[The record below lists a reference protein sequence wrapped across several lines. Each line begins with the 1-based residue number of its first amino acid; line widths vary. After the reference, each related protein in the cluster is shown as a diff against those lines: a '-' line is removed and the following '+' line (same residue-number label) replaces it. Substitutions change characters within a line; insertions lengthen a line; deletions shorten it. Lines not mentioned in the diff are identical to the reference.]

1 MVGASTGRL
10 SSSNPN
16 LQNIPIRT
24 SEGRLIRTAFEPKDG
39 FKLVSM
45 DYSQIELRL
54 IAHIADETK
63 MLEAFNNDID
73 IHTDTASK
81 VFGIRIDQVNSDHRR
96 KAKTI
101 NFGII
106 YGISPYGLAKQ
117 LKCTSNEAK
126 DFINAYFSRFP
137 RIRDYMENI
146 KQQLDLNGYV
156 ETLFKRRIYINGNDS
171 KNQRLRGF
179 AERQAINAPIQGTA
193 ADIIK
198 IAMVQL
204 HRNLSDH
211 KDQISMLMQVH
222 DELVFEINENKIE
235 KFTNIILPIM
245 ETANLPI
252 VPLNVKLKVDTGYG
266 KNWAEAH

>member
-1 MVGASTGRL
+1 MPPYSTGRL

-96 KAKTI
+96 KNFLRRSNLRLLSCITI
-101 NFGII
+101 
-106 YGISPYGLAKQ
+106 K
-117 LKCTSNEAK
+117 
-126 DFINAYFSRFP
+126 
-137 RIRDYMENI
+137 
-146 KQQLDLNGYV
+146 
-156 ETLFKRRIYINGNDS
+156 
-171 KNQRLRGF
+171 
-179 AERQAINAPIQGTA
+179 
-193 ADIIK
+193 
-198 IAMVQL
+198 
-204 HRNLSDH
+204 
-211 KDQISMLMQVH
+211 
-222 DELVFEINENKIE
+222 ELV
-235 KFTNIILPIM
+235 
-245 ETANLPI
+245 
-252 VPLNVKLKVDTGYG
+252 VG
-266 KNWAEAH
+266 KTKR